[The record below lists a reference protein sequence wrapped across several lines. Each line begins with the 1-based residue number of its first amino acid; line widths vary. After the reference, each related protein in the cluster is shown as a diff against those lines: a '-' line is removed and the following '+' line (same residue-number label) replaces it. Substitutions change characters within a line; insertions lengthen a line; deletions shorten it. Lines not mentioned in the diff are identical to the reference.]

1 MTLAQTLIKA
11 LMDTMMGMGS
21 VFLILIL
28 ISVIISLFKFINKEK
43 APSAAEEPPEV
54 ITPEEDDGE
63 LIAVIMTAV
72 RMAMAAEGNGTAA
85 PAEEVGYIVRSVR
98 RRR

>member
-11 LMDTMMGMGS
+11 LVDTLMGMGS

-28 ISVIISLFKFINKEK
+28 ISVIISLFKYINKGQT
-43 APSAAEEPPEV
+43 PSREEEVGTAEAA
-54 ITPEEDDGE
+54 EEDDGE

-72 RMAMAAEGNGTAA
+72 RMAMAAEGNADISA
-85 PAEEVGYIVRSVR
+85 
-98 RRR
+98 